1 MYSFLIDEHVS
12 ASGVS
17 RAEVR
22 KGLDAQLNEPFDP
35 DEAQE
40 YLADRM
46 TPDDSAFGDE
56 SIFGEELPPA

>member
-1 MYSFLIDEHVS
+1 MG
-12 ASGVS
+12 AS

-22 KGLDAQLNEPFDP
+22 EKVDDWLNEPFDP